1 MPDTTTRTVPDRTW
15 AWALGAAVVT
25 SGLGV
30 AINIATDVKDAWWA
44 WAAVAVL
51 TVISAGVS
59 VWLQSSG
66 APPESR
72 STPQAS
78 GHATI
83 QQATASGNATI
94 QQAGGDI
101 TNPPPPR

>member
-1 MPDTTTRTVPDRTW
+1 MSRKTW

-51 TVISAGVS
+51 TVVSAGVS
-59 VWLQSSG
+59 GWLQSSG
-66 APPESR
+66 APPI
-72 STPQAS
+72 T
-78 GHATI
+78 

-94 QQAGGDI
+94 QQAGRDI
-101 TNPPPPR
+101 NPPG

>member
-1 MPDTTTRTVPDRTW
+1 MSGKTW
-15 AWALGAAVVT
+15 AWAAAAAVVT

-66 APPESR
+66 APP
-72 STPQAS
+72 AS
-78 GHATI
+78 PGVTQH
-83 QQATASGNATI
+83 ATASDNATI
-94 QQAGGDI
+94 QQAGRDI
-101 TNPPPPR
+101 NPPR

>member
-1 MPDTTTRTVPDRTW
+1 MSGRQW
-15 AWALGAAVVT
+15 AWALGAAAVT

-30 AINIATDVKDAWWA
+30 AINIATDLKDAWWA

-66 APPESR
+66 APPAI
-72 STPQAS
+72 TQ
-78 GHATI
+78 H
-83 QQATASGNATI
+83 ATASGNATI
-94 QQAGGDI
+94 QQAGRDI
-101 TNPPPPR
+101 NPPR

>member
-1 MPDTTTRTVPDRTW
+1 MNGKTW

-59 VWLQSSG
+59 GWLQSSG
-66 APPESR
+66 APPTS
-72 STPQAS
+72 PPAS
-78 GHATI
+78 GNATI
-83 QQATASGNATI
+83 QQATASGRATI